1 MQEVFPPM
9 AWMTFF
15 AFLVV
20 ASLLFAVAN
29 KQSVAQSATLMTR
42 LFLQLG
48 YQLTLRRREEII
60 QWNIVTNLPS
70 YSSSGRMEY
79 PWRESYHLLL
89 EKSLRKMFGIFYLP
103 PITINNH
110 TTSLPFISFFVTPN
124 MPKSQF
130 WEHKIQVKYIWRVIM

>member
-1 MQEVFPPM
+1 M

-48 YQLTLRRREEII
+48 YQLTLRRREETF
-60 QWNIVTNLPS
+60 QCCLENLILDLN
-70 YSSSGRMEY
+70 R
-79 PWRESYHLLL
+79 R
-89 EKSLRKMFGIFYLP
+89 I
-103 PITINNH
+103 
-110 TTSLPFISFFVTPN
+110 
-124 MPKSQF
+124 
-130 WEHKIQVKYIWRVIM
+130 HKTRVCNG

>member
-1 MQEVFPPM
+1 M

-48 YQLTLRRREEII
+48 YQLTLRRREETF
-60 QWNIVTNLPS
+60 QWCFVNLTSDPDRTN
-70 YSSSGRMEY
+70 
-79 PWRESYHLLL
+79 H
-89 EKSLRKMFGIFYLP
+89 K
-103 PITINNH
+103 
-110 TTSLPFISFFVTPN
+110 TS
-124 MPKSQF
+124 K
-130 WEHKIQVKYIWRVIM
+130 